1 MSRKITVR
9 IADSQ
14 MDHLREME
22 KESLSAAIREC
33 ILLHSTM
40 LTKNVIELTMTLLW
54 ENLSSTA
61 QRQLESKPLIK
72 NMILYLGN

>member
-22 KESLSAAIREC
+22 KVSLSAAIREC

-40 LTKNVIELTMTLLW
+40 LTKNVIEMTMTLLW